1 MKTILT
7 IILVSCVTVLFSQSD
22 STKNYFKKIAYG
34 NEFTDGSMYLKK
46 WNRDVKIFVLGQKD
60 AEMESELLKVVK
72 ELNDLINTINI
83 SVVTNK
89 EDANMIVF
97 FGSKQEFNNFDP
109 SLKTYVENNE
119 GLFKIKHNTSDIYFG
134 EMYVNTK
141 GNLTSNQKKHLLREE
156 LTQSLGLCNDSYRY
170 SKSIF
175 YQGWTDT
182 TEYAEIDKE
191 IIKMLYN
198 N

>member
-7 IILVSCVTVLFSQSD
+7 IILVSFVTILFSQSD

-46 WNRDVKIFVLGQKD
+46 WNRDIKIFVLGQKD

-97 FGSKQEFNNFDP
+97 FGSKQEFTNFDP
-109 SLKTYVENNE
+109 SLKTHVENNE
-119 GLFKIKHNTSDIYFG
+119 GLFKIKHNISDIYFG